1 MDSLTLCNY
10 ENRHRENAKKNFF
23 YFFFQTEHGF
33 VQHCQRIHGYEP
45 SEIHG
50 IKLKEK
56 NYMCEE
62 CSKCFRA
69 QHNLERHVDGVH
81 KGIKLRRHSKLFF
94 QRDCPH
100 CEKTFYKRS
109 RFEKRN

>member
-10 ENRHRENAKKNFF
+10 ENRQNAKKNFF
-23 YFFFQTEHGF
+23 FTFFFQTEHGF

-81 KGIKLRRHSKLFF
+81 KGIKLKRHSKLFF

-100 CEKTFYKRS
+100 CEKTFHKRS
-109 RFEKRN
+109 RFEMRN